1 MIRLTRAAQLVSRD
15 AGRWYAGWSDAHTRV
30 YVVRSKGL
38 RVDAAP
44 LGSMGPRTPRVG
56 HLNIQ
61 LDGALVSRRSTRE
74 QTIRA
79 RSLALEP
86 SILWNERWIGPT
98 FRALVL
104 EWDAGFGP
112 APDSFAL
119 ANLAVVDHARLEGIA
134 DVLERES
141 DGPRVIAALGA
152 LSALLRAIGL
162 PIDGLESLAR
172 STERERDVA
181 TARLLSSLRS
191 SLHRQPAWIDA
202 VSDARRSERQLR
214 RDVSSLVARLNL
226 SVDGLRAVLVR
237 ERVLSAAALLTA
249 KGATVAE
256 VARCVGFG
264 SSRALGHALERAGLP
279 SATALA
285 SLGRDD

>member
-1 MIRLTRAAQLVSRD
+1 MIRLTRVAQLVSRD

-30 YVVRSKGL
+30 YVVRSEGL
-38 RVDAAP
+38 RVDAAM
-44 LGSMGPRTPRVG
+44 LRAMGPRTPRVG

-61 LDGALVSRRSTRE
+61 LDGALVSRRSSRE
-74 QTIRA
+74 ETIRA

-86 SILWNERWIGPT
+86 GIEWNERWIGPT
-98 FRALVL
+98 FRVLVI

-112 APDSFAL
+112 TPDSFAL
-119 ANLAVVDHARLEGIA
+119 ASLSVVDHARLEAIA

-141 DGPRVIAALGA
+141 DDRPTIAALRA
-152 LSALLRAIGL
+152 LFALLCSLGVR
-162 PIDGLESLAR
+162 IDGLESLAR
-172 STERERDVA
+172 STERPRDVA
-181 TARLLSSLRS
+181 TARVLSSLRS
-191 SLHRQPAWIDA
+191 SLHCQPTWIDA

-226 SVDGLRAVLVR
+226 NVDGLRSLLVR
-237 ERVLSAAALLTA
+237 ERVLSATALLTA

-256 VARCVGFG
+256 VARSVGFG
-264 SSRALGHALERAGLP
+264 SSRALGQALERAGLP
-279 SATALA
+279 SATTLA